1 VPWIPGLGRP
11 RGGARRV
18 LQPTGDTP
26 GQPFSWP
33 FSDIPDAAHYR
44 FGNAPLWRFL
54 PITFASA
61 GLFEGAPYYR
71 TFLRAAKPNGR
82 LLGSPVELAP
92 QALTF
97 FEDAAINGSG
107 RFVVV
112 GALGAAFVEDA
123 AINGRRGADAIS
135 YALSDGTTAVT
146 STVTIN
152 ITP

>member
-54 PITFASA
+54 PITYQFTGLNDA
-61 GLFEGAPYYR
+61 GSPTYRVFVRAAEAPGHLLGLSLAVGAP
-71 TFLRAAKPNGR
+71 
-82 LLGSPVELAP
+82 
-92 QALTF
+92 
-97 FEDAAINGSG
+97 
-107 RFVVV
+107 
-112 GALGAAFVEDA
+112 GAAFVEDA